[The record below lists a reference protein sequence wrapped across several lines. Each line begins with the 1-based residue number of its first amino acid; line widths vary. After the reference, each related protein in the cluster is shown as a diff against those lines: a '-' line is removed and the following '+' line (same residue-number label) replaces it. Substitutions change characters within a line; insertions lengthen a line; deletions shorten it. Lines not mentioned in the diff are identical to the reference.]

1 MKDII
6 SRAPGVMYLST
17 TFPIVNTHS
26 IDFLVQTATKEGRN
40 IARICLHKNEQSS
53 LMAMLIVVLNRYIY
67 PPHRHSWKSECYSI
81 MKGSCMLQIYE
92 ETGTIKKSISLTA
105 GDVVMN
111 EQQEFHA
118 LHPLSDVL
126 VYVETT
132 TGPFR
137 QDGLEYLND
146 LHQN

>member
-1 MKDII
+1 MKNII
-6 SRAPGVMYLST
+6 SRGPGVMYLST
-17 TFPIVNTHS
+17 EFPVINMHT

-53 LMAMLIVVLNRYIY
+53 LMTMLIVVLGKYIY

-81 MKGSCMLQIYE
+81 IKGSCTLQIYE
-92 ETGTIKKSISLTA
+92 ETGIIKKSIGLVA

-111 EQQEFHA
+111 EQSEFHA

-137 QDGLEYLND
+137 QGGLEYLND
-146 LHQN
+146 LHRN